1 MEPISFQ
8 TSNLPNARKLLR
20 NICAINYKNSEK
32 SRFMHREGIAPKKY
46 EGPYTE
52 SESAMRTRIE
62 QLEEDLLKTSEERD
76 AAMEENRARI
86 DELTGHLLIIREGLK
101 RLIRAKLEKEKRIMQ
116 LEEKING
123 SVKIKSHIPP
133 H

>member
-8 TSNLPNARKLLR
+8 ASNLPNARKLLR
-20 NICAINYKNSEK
+20 NICVINHKNSEK
-32 SRFMHREGIAPKKY
+32 DKFMRREGIAPKRY
-46 EGPYTE
+46 EGPYNE
-52 SESAMRTRIE
+52 SESAMRARIE

-86 DELTGHLLIIREGLK
+86 NELTGHLLTIREGLK
-101 RLIRAKLEKEKRIMQ
+101 KLIRAKLEKEKRVRQ
-116 LEEKING
+116 LEEKISG
-123 SVKIKSHIPP
+123 TVKIKSHIPS